1 MTHKTSGI
9 VLRTV
14 KYGETSVIAS
24 ILTLHFGLQSY
35 IINGVRTSKKTGH
48 KASLLQPA
56 SLLHMEVYHQEQKN
70 MHRVKEIGR
79 AAMLHHIFS
88 DVVKNSVALLMME
101 LLTKTLKQPEE
112 NADLFYF
119 CEDCLLQL
127 DAAPASV
134 VANFPL
140 FFILH
145 LSHFF
150 GFKLQDAEPEHLT
163 APELFLDLQEGMFT
177 TTAPSHS
184 HFLIHEDARTTA
196 TLLQCMHPQ
205 ELEAIKM
212 NHQKRR
218 YLLQRYLDYFTLH
231 ISGFGVLKS
240 FKVMQEVLG

>member
-24 ILTLHFGLQSY
+24 IFTLHFGLQSY
-35 IINGVRTSKKTGH
+35 IINGVRSSHKTGS

-56 SLLHMEVYHQEQKN
+56 TVLQLEVYHHEHKSMQ
-70 MHRVKEIGR
+70 RIKELNR
-79 AAMLHHIFS
+79 AALLHHIFS

-127 DAAPASV
+127 DAAPANI

-150 GFKLQDAEPEHLT
+150 GFKLQDAEPEYLT

-177 TTAPSHS
+177 ITAPTHT
-184 HFLIHEDARTTA
+184 HFLMQDDARITA
-196 TLLQCMHPQ
+196 TLLQCMHPR
-205 ELEAIKM
+205 ELEAFKL

-218 YLLQRYLDYFTLH
+218 YLLQRYLDYYTLH
-231 ISGFGVLKS
+231 ISGFGTLKS